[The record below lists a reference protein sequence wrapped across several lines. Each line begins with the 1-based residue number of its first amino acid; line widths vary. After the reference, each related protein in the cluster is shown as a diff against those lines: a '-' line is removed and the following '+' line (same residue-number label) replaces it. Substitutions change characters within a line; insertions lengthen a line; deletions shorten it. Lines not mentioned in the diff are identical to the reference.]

1 MGLVS
6 GSPEY
11 YKIKEQ
17 AERLRHKVNN
27 SYGDDKAVAIE
38 RMNDFAGR
46 LREKYGFDDSE
57 VNYIIDTFYLDWS
70 S

>member
-6 GSPEY
+6 GSSEY

-17 AERLRHKVNN
+17 AERLRRKVDDSN
-27 SYGDDKAVAIE
+27 GDRDAIE
-38 RMNDFAGR
+38 RMHDFADR

-57 VNYIIDTFYLDWS
+57 VNYIIDKYYLDYNS
-70 S
+70 